1 MELLSELRALI
12 ARHCRDGRVETPM
25 AGIVLNRTESV
36 AQTTPVIYEPRL
48 CVVAQGRKRVILGER
63 LYEYDAAKY
72 LVVSVDLP
80 VVAAVVDAS
89 RETPYLAFSMRLD
102 PAAIAALALDMP
114 ENDRAQWPASGLAVS
129 PLTDELLDP
138 CVRLLRLLDRP
149 RDIAM
154 LAPLVEREI
163 LYRLMLG
170 EQGAMLR
177 QIARADSRMSQ
188 IARAIG
194 WIRENYDKPL
204 RIEVLAQRTGMSASS
219 LHRHFKA
226 VTAMSPLQFQKR
238 MRLQEARRRVLL
250 QGAAAERIGFS
261 VGYESPSQ
269 FCREYSRL
277 FGVPPGRDAA
287 RLRGSASA
295 PRELAQPL

>member
-12 ARHCRDGRVETPM
+12 ARHCRNGRVDTPM
-25 AGIVLNRTESV
+25 AGILLNRTETI

-72 LVVSVDLP
+72 LVASVELP
-80 VVAAVVDAS
+80 VVAAVVEAS
-89 RETPYLAFSMRLD
+89 RASPYLAFSMRLD
-102 PAAIAALALDMP
+102 AAALATLALDMP
-114 ENDRAQWPASGLAVS
+114 ESEGAQRPASGLAVS
-129 PLTDELLDP
+129 PLTDELLEA

-154 LAPLVEREI
+154 LAPLAEREI

-170 EQGAMLR
+170 EQSAMLR
-177 QIARADSRMSQ
+177 QIACADSRLSQ
-188 IARAIG
+188 VARTIG

-204 RIEVLAQRTGMSASS
+204 RIGALAEMAGMSASS
-219 LHRHFKA
+219 FHRHFKA

-238 MRLQEARRRVLL
+238 MRLQEARRRVLA
-250 QGAAAERIGFS
+250 QGAAAARIGFS

-277 FGVPPGRDAA
+277 FGVSPGRDAA
-287 RLRGSASA
+287 RLRGSTSA
-295 PRELAQPL
+295 LRELAQPL

>member
-12 ARHCRDGRVETPM
+12 ARHCPNGRVDTPM
-25 AGIVLNRTESV
+25 AGILLNRTETI

-72 LVVSVDLP
+72 LVASVDLP
-80 VVAAVVDAS
+80 VVAAVVEAS
-89 RETPYLAFSMRLD
+89 RASPYLAFSMRLD
-102 PAAIAALALDMP
+102 AAALATLALDMP
-114 ENDRAQWPASGLAVS
+114 ESEGAQRPASGLAVS
-129 PLTDELLDP
+129 PLTDELLEA

-154 LAPLVEREI
+154 LAPLAEREI

-170 EQGAMLR
+170 EQSAMLR
-177 QIARADSRMSQ
+177 QIACADSRLSQ
-188 IARAIG
+188 VARAIG

-204 RIEVLAQRTGMSASS
+204 RIGALAEMAGMSASS
-219 LHRHFKA
+219 FHRHFKA

-238 MRLQEARRRVLL
+238 MRLQEARRRVLA
-250 QGAAAERIGFS
+250 QGAAAARIGFS

-277 FGVPPGRDAA
+277 FGVSPGRDAA
-287 RLRGSASA
+287 RLRGLTSAR
-295 PRELAQPL
+295 RELAQPL

>member
-1 MELLSELRALI
+1 MELLSELGALI
-12 ARHCRDGRVETPM
+12 ARHCRNGRVEPAIPGMILHRSET
-25 AGIVLNRTESV
+25 VT
-36 AQTTPVIYEPRL
+36 QTNPGIYEPRL

-102 PAAIAALALDMP
+102 PAALAALALDMP

-250 QGAAAERIGFS
+250 QGAAAARIGFS